1 MTFFHCKPQHGFD
14 QSPALK
20 CVRTTGSEEF
30 TQRPSIGRA
39 EGSHVCCTICSVT
52 LTFRLNEQ
60 FRVIKVEK
68 HPHDNTST
76 IGPWL
81 DFIGALKYIVPSV
94 IWNID

>member
-1 MTFFHCKPQHGFD
+1 MTFFHCKPQHDFD

-20 CVRTTGSEEF
+20 CVRSTGSEEF
-30 TQRPSIGRA
+30 TQQVLMFVVA
-39 EGSHVCCTICSVT
+39 YICSVT
-52 LTFRLNEQ
+52 LTFHLNDQ

-68 HPHDNTST
+68 QPHDNTST

-81 DFIGALKYIVPSV
+81 DLIGVPPV